1 VRGEGY
7 LRYEF
12 VVAGTVSTSVLDQFP
27 EFSVTTLAKGTAF
40 FGPVRDESDVQ
51 TIVSRLISLDLP
63 VVDLRPL
70 PD

>member
-1 VRGEGY
+1 
-7 LRYEF
+7 
-12 VVAGTVSTSVLDQFP
+12 VLNQFP
-27 EFSVTTLAKGTAF
+27 EFAVTTLAKSTAF

-63 VVDLRPL
+63 VVDVRPL